1 MYISAARHTASRPA
15 ASLPPPAHPWSLRGS
30 VLELGVHVVQADLLE
45 RLGPRMQHGEQPWL
59 GVGLGLG
66 PRMQHGEQPWLG
78 VGLGLGLT
86 RANPNPGPNPNPNP
100 DPDPD
105 PDPNPD
111 PDPDPNP
118 NPNPDRGRRRGSR
131 AAARR
136 WRPG

>member
-45 RLGPRMQHGEQPWL
+45 R
-59 GVGLGLG
+59 LG